1 MPRFQSILSRIV
13 ILHIVA
19 VIITSILMSV
29 GLSWRAMFVV
39 GGLLAL
45 VVLQMLESGFN
56 LLGISSYLTMALWG
70 AVLILFIALQNRKA

>member
-1 MPRFQSILSRIV
+1 MPQPPQTRKSEHADPHEQYNPVPRVVL
-13 ILHIVA
+13 
-19 VIITSILMSV
+19 
-29 GLSWRAMFVV
+29 GLV
-39 GGLLAL
+39 LAL